1 MAINIDERVQ
11 DNELEFLVVGK
22 TYKIALSDELQAKL
36 TEMYG
41 EANKMVEQIEKM
53 DKDGKFDKM
62 SVNQQRDFIQ
72 NSFKKRKDIL
82 LKICDYMF
90 NNDGERIF
98 VRYHKSSNKLSEIV
112 QIVMNELKKT
122 SETRKMN
129 RKQKRAMKY
138 KSNKRD

>member
-11 DNELEFLVVGK
+11 DNELEFLVAGK

-41 EANKMVEQIEKM
+41 EANKMVEQVGEM
-53 DKDGKFDKM
+53 DKDGKFDEM
-62 SVNQQRDFIQ
+62 SVEQQHDFIQ
-72 NSFKKRKDIL
+72 NSFEKRKDIL
-82 LKICDYMF
+82 LKICNYMF
-90 NNDGERIF
+90 DGEGERIYDY
-98 VRYHKSSNKLSEIV
+98 YHKSSDKLSEIV
-112 QIVMNELKKT
+112 KIVMNELEKT